1 MLTKHIFLIRLFCIF
16 LTFCCLIFNR
26 ELLTQNGAFA
36 EFLIQYLQE
45 QGEVDVDGKT
55 VKLINKS
62 YIYVKQ
68 NINITEVPPEFRN
81 RLNSEA
87 SIKDLRR

>member
-1 MLTKHIFLIRLFCIF
+1 MSGLTSNF
-16 LTFCCLIFNR
+16 LTFCCLKFNR

-55 VKLINKS
+55 EKLTKKS

-68 NINITEVPPEFRN
+68 NINITEVPSELRN